1 MTLSLISLVA
11 RVGFQ
16 MASYSTRE
24 GAAPE
29 ERLRVTVESDRAVTD
44 GVVEV
49 DIVNMT
55 AKGERDHG

>member
-11 RVGFQ
+11 RVGFE

-24 GAAPE
+24 GAVLE
-29 ERLRVTVESDRAVTD
+29 ERLQVTVESDRAVTD

-55 AKGERDHG
+55 AKGEKDHG